1 MSDRVSIA
9 LAEQREYYE
18 ARASEYDEWWLR
30 KGRYDRG
37 AAENGP
43 WFDDVAAVEA
53 ALTDFAPRGRILELA
68 GGTGIWS
75 EKLLPFT
82 QELTVVDGSPESLRR
97 NCARLGSAAVRY
109 IEGDLF
115 AWQPEQRFDIV
126 FFSFWLSHVP
136 ESLFREFW
144 RLVESCLAPGGR
156 VFFIDSV
163 RLQASTSVDQSV
175 PSSGNVMARKLNDG
189 RSFHVFK
196 IYYDPS
202 ALERRLG
209 ELGWRANVWQT
220 SRYFIVGT
228 AERATG

>member
-1 MSDRVSIA
+1 MSDSVSIA

-37 AAENGP
+37 AAENHA
-43 WFDDVAAVEA
+43 WFDDIATLET
-53 ALTDFAPRGRILELA
+53 ALSAFEPRGRILELA
-68 GGTGIWS
+68 GGTGLWS
-75 EKLLPFT
+75 EKLLPYA

-97 NCARLGSAAVRY
+97 NRARLGAAAVRY

-115 AWQPEQRFDIV
+115 AWRPERRFDVV

-136 ESLFREFW
+136 DTRFRQFW
-144 RLVESCLAPGGR
+144 QLVESCLAPGGR

-163 RLQASTSVDQSV
+163 RQQASTSVDQSV
-175 PSSGNVMARKLNDG
+175 PSSGDVMARTLNDG
-189 RSFHVFK
+189 RSFRVFK
-196 IYYDPS
+196 IYYDPA
-202 ALERRLG
+202 ALERRLV
-209 ELGWRANVWQT
+209 ELGWRAHVWQT